1 MNKNQFDFE
10 FFDLFLE
17 FSGFQSFA
25 ELSFNDGEYSF
36 DLVSLMIPDLSER
49 SGEFSTI
56 DAEYPFSFS
65 VSDRDKRISVQI
77 ISNRSVNVFG
87 IISFIDDIGFRFSR
101 FVTLKEEFFCMRD
114 IMDRLLRDLE
124 PGEDLSISIN

>member
-36 DLVSLMIPDLSER
+36 DLVSLMIPGLVER

-65 VSDRDKRISVQI
+65 VSDRDNRISVQI
-77 ISNRSVNVFG
+77 ISNQSVNIFG

-124 PGEDLSISIN
+124 PGDDLSISIN